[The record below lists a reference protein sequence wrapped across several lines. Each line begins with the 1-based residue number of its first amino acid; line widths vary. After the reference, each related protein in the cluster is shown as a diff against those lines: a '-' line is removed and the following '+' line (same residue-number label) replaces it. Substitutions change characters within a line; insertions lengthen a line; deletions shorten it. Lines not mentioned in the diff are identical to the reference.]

1 MKGLAKLTW
10 NELRLFGREPASV
23 FFSLGF
29 PTLLL
34 VILGS
39 IPGFREHV
47 PGLGGARPIDLYVPI
62 MVAFCMGMLAMQAVP
77 TALATYR
84 EKGILRRMAVSPI
97 RPINV
102 IEAQLLMTL
111 LLAVGAVVM
120 LLVVG
125 RIAYDVPF
133 PQQLVAF
140 MLSFVLGCAALLAV
154 GLALA
159 AVMPTGRAASTVG
172 TLLFFPLMFFG
183 GLWIPRAAM
192 PETLRHIG
200 DFTPLGAGVQAL
212 QDAATGNWAQPIH
225 IVVLAAYVVVFA
237 AIASRMFRWQ

>member
-1 MKGLAKLTW
+1 MKALAKLTW

-29 PTLLL
+29 PTVLL

-39 IPGFREHV
+39 IKGFRDHV
-47 PGLGGARPIDLYVPI
+47 PSLGGARPIDLYVPI
-62 MVAFCMGMLAMQAVP
+62 MIAFSVGMLALLTAP

-84 EKGILRRMAVSPI
+84 EKVILRRMAVSPI

-111 LLAVGAVVM
+111 LLAVGSVVT

-125 RIAYDVPF
+125 RAAYDVPF
-133 PQQLVAF
+133 PKELIAF
-140 MLSFVLGCAALLAV
+140 MLSFVLGSAALLAV

-159 AVMPTGRAASTVG
+159 AVMPTGRATSAVG
-172 TLLFFPLMFFG
+172 TLMFFPLMFFG
-183 GLWIPRAAM
+183 GLWVPRAVM
-192 PETLRHIG
+192 PETLRRIG

-212 QDAATGNWAQPIH
+212 QDA
-225 IVVLAAYVVVFA
+225 V
-237 AIASRMFRWQ
+237 